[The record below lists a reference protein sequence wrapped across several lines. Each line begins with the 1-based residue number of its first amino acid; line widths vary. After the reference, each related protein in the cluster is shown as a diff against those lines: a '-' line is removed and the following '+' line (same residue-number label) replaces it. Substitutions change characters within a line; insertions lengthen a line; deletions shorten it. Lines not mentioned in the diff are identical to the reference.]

1 MERHDLY
8 ALVEAMLFAAEDP
21 VTPQAL
27 QKAVDDPDVTSADIK
42 AVLEALQESYEH
54 GPHGVQLLKLGSG
67 WQVVTRERFAPWI
80 ENLLKTRRKARLSRA
95 ALETVA
101 VIAYKQPI
109 SRVDVERIRGVDAGG
124 VVNTLLERGLVMV
137 KGRDP
142 GPGRPLLYGT
152 TQTFLEHFGL
162 SALSDLPRLEELAE
176 LSGVIRN
183 EWDEAERLR
192 FEKFGVDLETVPTPP
207 RLLHRDE
214 EGEELLDEDP
224 EVVSLEGDTDEAE
237 GGFEDATEPGTEEPV
252 EALGEAGDPEDVDED
267 TAHPTPGA

>member
-8 ALVEAMLFAAEDP
+8 ALVEALLFSAEDP

-27 QKAVDDPDVTSADIK
+27 LKAVDDPDVTSADLR
-42 AVLEALQESYEH
+42 AVLDSLQETYAAGSR
-54 GPHGVQLLKLGSG
+54 GVQLLKLGSG
-67 WQVVTRERFAPWI
+67 WQIVTRERFAPWI

-109 SRVDVERIRGVDAGG
+109 SRVDVERIRGVDVGG

-162 SALSDLPRLEELAE
+162 SSLTDLPRLEELAD
-176 LSGVIRN
+176 LAGVTRL
-183 EWDEAERLR
+183 EWDEKERER
-192 FEKFGVDLETVPTPP
+192 FEKFGVDLESVPTPP
-207 RLLHRDE
+207 SLLHPEE
-214 EGEELLDEDP
+214 EGEATLDDEPEPLEHESVADDTSGDVEPPAEVVAGDLAEGEPAGEEDP
-224 EVVSLEGDTDEAE
+224 ETVR
-237 GGFEDATEPGTEEPV
+237 
-252 EALGEAGDPEDVDED
+252 
-267 TAHPTPGA
+267 PTPGV